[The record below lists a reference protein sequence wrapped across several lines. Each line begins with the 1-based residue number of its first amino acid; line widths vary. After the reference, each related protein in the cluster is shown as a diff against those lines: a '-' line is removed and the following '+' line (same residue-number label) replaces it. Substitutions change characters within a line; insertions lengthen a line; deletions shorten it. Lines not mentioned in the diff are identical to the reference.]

1 MDSYEFNKIAGALL
15 ASLLVIIGVQN
26 VASIFYSPESA
37 DPMSYPVEVA
47 SSDAAA
53 GGEDAAVEEGPSL
66 AVLLASADASK
77 GEKVARKCVACHT
90 FEEGGENKVGPNL
103 FGIVGR
109 TVGAAPGFAFSDGM
123 ANDGGIWTYERLND
137 FIAAPKTMFP
147 DTKMSFAGE
156 RKEGK
161 RADLLAYLASF
172 GATIAAPTE

>member
-26 VASIFYSPESA
+26 LSSILFDPQAA
-37 DPMSYPVEVA
+37 DPASYPVEVA
-47 SSDAAA
+47 SDDAAA
-53 GGEDAAVEEGPSL
+53 GGDGEAAEEGPSL

-103 FGIVGR
+103 YGILGRAVG
-109 TVGAAPGFAFSDGM
+109 TAPGFAFNDGM
-123 ANDGGIWTYERLND
+123 ANDGGTWTYERLND
-137 FIAAPKTMFP
+137 FIADPKAMFP
-147 DTKMSFAGE
+147 DTKMGFAGE
-156 RKEGK
+156 RKDGK
-161 RADLLAYLASF
+161 RADLLAYLAGL